1 MWTLRPIAGGAA
13 LGIFLLGCLLLSYV
27 IGSALTLAVQSA
39 AQTSRV
45 QKSAQ
50 IVSAGPILSPSERI
64 RDVFEELAASQ
75 PSIVRPSIVQPS
87 IVKPEN
93 RSAIIMS
100 C

>member
-27 IGSALTLAVQSA
+27 IGSALALAVQSA
-39 AQTSRV
+39 AQTSHV

-50 IVSAGPILSPSERI
+50 IVSARPILSPSERI
-64 RDVFEELAASQ
+64 RDVFDGLAAAQ
-75 PSIVRPSIVQPS
+75 PSIGQPS